1 MMKSS
6 EKFMDSLH
14 TVIFYACVKILEE
27 KHLTPEE
34 QQVGYDVIMKFDELA
49 ENVIALK
56 NVIEY
61 YDSLNTL
68 NDYMLNYLISG
79 DISDFL
85 KYLEFMDSDDLE
97 KIRKRLEE

>member
-1 MMKSS
+1 
-6 EKFMDSLH
+6 MDSLH

-27 KHLTPEE
+27 KHLTSEE